1 MLSHRTLEEAADASV
16 WDDKSPIIRMAG
28 IQTGMVTDGTTA
40 HGSTPMHQPI
50 IQTVLA
56 TDKPS
61 YENCESA
68 LITVTVVDG
77 AGPVER
83 VVVLVEV
90 TAANGAKLAGDG
102 MTGADGVA
110 SLRYEVDVERDGVGT
125 YTVNTLASKPGF
137 ESASDSRTFEVTNQS
152 RA

>member
-1 MLSHRTLEEAADASV
+1 MLSHRTLEAAADASV
-16 WDDKSPIIRMAG
+16 WDDKSPIIQMAG
-28 IQTGMVTDGTTA
+28 IQSGMVTDGTTA

-83 VVVLVEV
+83 VAVLVEV
-90 TAANGAKLAGDG
+90 TATNGAKLSGDG

-110 SLRYEVDVERDGVGT
+110 SLRYEVNAESDGVGT
-125 YTVNTLASKPGF
+125 YTVNALASKPGF
-137 ESASDSRTFEVTNQS
+137 ESGSDSGTFEVTNQS